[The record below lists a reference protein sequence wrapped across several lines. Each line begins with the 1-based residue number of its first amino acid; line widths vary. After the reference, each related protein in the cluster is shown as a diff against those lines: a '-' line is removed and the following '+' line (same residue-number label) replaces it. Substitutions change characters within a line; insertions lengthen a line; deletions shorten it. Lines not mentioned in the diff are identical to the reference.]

1 VNRLLEK
8 QRIEAMSPTEAEMM
22 AYRLSSSHYD
32 YGLKLESY
40 KDNIELWHLQQI
52 EDYLS

>member
-1 VNRLLEK
+1 VNKPVKEK
-8 QRIEAMSPTEAEMM
+8 RIEAMSPTEAEMM
-22 AYRLSSSHYD
+22 AYRLSSSHYE